1 MAFSGLVTLSTGLAV
16 LVIVLTILTI
26 ALTILVLATTLPTI
40 ITTIITTI
48 TTTITTLRKRIRRQE
63 RQNELLAEPLHL
75 LHVDADSDGL
85 EGLQRVL
92 RVVLVRQHTR
102 LGIKVEVIVVVAIE
116 LVLLPS
122 HASST
127 AT

>member
-40 ITTIITTI
+40 ITTITTI
-48 TTTITTLRKRIRRQE
+48 ITTITTLRKRIRRQE